1 MMKPAVNS
9 LECQCFIENHSVVAF
24 SIQHFRLSP
33 ATGENGESTEKAASI
48 LFNTT
53 SQDYGRYLQLQAE
66 CKVPPPKEQE
76 PRRQL
81 GPKFS
86 QLQAAIGMY
95 RNSSLN

>member
-1 MMKPAVNS
+1 LKTTALS
-9 LECQCFIENHSVVAF
+9 HFQLKKFHF
-24 SIQHFRLSP
+24 SS
-33 ATGENGESTEKAASI
+33 ATGENGESAEKAASI
-48 LFNTT
+48 RFNTT

-66 CKVPPPKEQE
+66 CKMPPPKEQE
-76 PRRQL
+76 PKRQL